1 MAFASVRY
9 IRIKQ
14 NREAE
19 RKRRGQIKMGKR
31 RNRNE
36 EIERTYISASNM
48 LRILRQ
54 GVGL

>member
-36 EIERTYISASNM
+36 
-48 LRILRQ
+48 
-54 GVGL
+54 